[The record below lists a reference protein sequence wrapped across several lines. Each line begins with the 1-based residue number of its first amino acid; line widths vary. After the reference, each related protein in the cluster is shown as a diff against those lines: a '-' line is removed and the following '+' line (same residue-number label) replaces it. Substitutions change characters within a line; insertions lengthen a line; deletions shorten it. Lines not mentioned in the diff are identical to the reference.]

1 MRLVR
6 PGSLLSHVNVESKEC
21 RVIEEGQLVADRYR
35 LLETIG
41 SGAMGVVWRAKD
53 ERLGRV
59 IAIKH
64 LHVRP
69 GLSAAQTDEARRR
82 AMREA
87 RIAARLQHRNAIAML
102 DVAEHDGDPCL
113 VMEYLESQ
121 SLSAVLAERGT
132 LPPEQVA
139 SIGHQVAAAL
149 AAAHAAGIVHR
160 DVKPGNILL
169 AGEGTVKITD
179 FGISRALG
187 DGTITETGM
196 LAGTPAYLA
205 PEIARGKDPG
215 HASDVFS
222 LGATLYH
229 AVEGTPPFGLNPNPL
244 ALLHA
249 VASGRIDRPQNAG
262 PLTSTLM
269 SLLRTEP
276 ENRPTMAEAA
286 ATLST
291 PTDQLAQL
299 AMAAEP
305 QTRPVRPVMRPQA
318 PLPARPAEQHDW
330 RSSRPTEQDDWRPA
344 RPTEQDDWRPTRQA
358 DHDTRP
364 VRHEPPATAYV
375 PEPKRPAPARR
386 QPDPVRT
393 KLIAA
398 VVGVL
403 LLIGGTI
410 AFIAMNAAKGDT
422 ADASPPSS
430 SSSDRPSTTPSTAVT
445 GAEKV
450 TSYPAAGE
458 LVIAY
463 YGKAS
468 LDDRWNMLGPNGKA
482 AFADRAA
489 FDEYWGQFKYVSS
502 RNARGVTANSDGSVN
517 VPVDVTTSTAAGEEM
532 KKRTVKV
539 ILVGGKHLIDS
550 DSR

>member
-1 MRLVR
+1 MSTSNPR
-6 PGSLLSHVNVESKEC
+6 EC
-21 RVIEEGQLVADRYR
+21 PVIEEGQLVANRYR

-132 LPPEQVA
+132 LPPGQVA

-169 AGEGTVKITD
+169 ADEGTVKITD

-229 AVEGTPPFGLNPNPL
+229 ATEGTPPFGLNPNPL

-262 PLTSTLM
+262 PLTHTLM

-276 ENRPTMAEAA
+276 EDRPTMAEAA
-286 ATLST
+286 TTLST
-291 PTDQLAQL
+291 PTAQMAQQ
-299 AMAAEP
+299 AMSSEP
-305 QTRPVRPVMRPQA
+305 RTRPVRPVTRPQA
-318 PLPARPAEQHDW
+318 PPPTQYDRRPAQ
-330 RSSRPTEQDDWRPA
+330 STEH
-344 RPTEQDDWRPTRQA
+344 E
-358 DHDTRP
+358 TRP
-364 VRHEPPATAYV
+364 VRHQPPTAAYV
-375 PEPKRPAPARR
+375 PEPKRPAAVRR
-386 QPDPVRT
+386 QSDPMRT

-410 AFIAMNAAKGDT
+410 AVIAMNSAGGDQ
-422 ADASPPSS
+422 ASASPPPSS
-430 SSSDRPSTTPSTAVT
+430 ESQQPSTAPSTPVP
-445 GAEKV
+445 GMEKV
-450 TSYPAAGE
+450 TSYQAAGE

-463 YGKAS
+463 YGDAS
-468 LDDRWNMLGPNGKA
+468 LDARWDMLGPNGQA
-482 AFADRAA
+482 TFGDRAA
-489 FDEYWGQFKYVSS
+489 FDAYWSQFRYVSS
-502 RNARGVTANSDGSVN
+502 RNARGVTANQDGSVN
-517 VPVDVTTSTAAGEEM
+517 VPVDVTTKTEAGEKME
-532 KKRTVKV
+532 KRTVKV
-539 ILVGGKHLIDS
+539 ILYGGKYLIDS